1 MLAKNTVVKILPL
14 NNRDK
19 LFKHRSIGVVLNDR
33 ISKNLLLYSQMHI
46 YKVPV
51 DKVYIADTAD
61 FFQVIT
67 CHYTKKARPAIE
79 HYIPHKVIQRVR
91 DRGYAYIIHKLDDTP
106 SHIFEVDKQAYTG
119 QQLTKKVAE
128 LLNLKTKEQNDI
140 VK

>member
-1 MLAKNTVVKILPL
+1 MLAKNKVVKILPL

-19 LFKHRSIGVVLNDR
+19 LFKHRSIGIVINERV
-33 ISKNLLLYSQMHI
+33 SKNILIYSQMHI

-51 DKVYIADTAD
+51 DKVYIANVRD
-61 FFQVIT
+61 FSDVIT
-67 CHYTKKARPAIE
+67 CFYTHKKRPAIE

-91 DRGYAYIIHKLDDTP
+91 EAGHAYIIHKLDDTP

-128 LLNLKTKEQNDI
+128 LLNLKTKEQDDI